1 MYYLNVTIF
10 DSISYPKIFDRNV
23 FRVRSTRISSILLVD
38 SLSSASMFDFNLYP
52 CASINISKYMFFDK
66 YSLVPTTSVFVE
78 VCIHLLFSGFVVN
91 DSCSKSRY
99 ANCMTSHIR
108 VYCMC
113 WVNERQDSKQVPR
126 SSKFLRPQLFVLAN
140 SFYTD
145 QFAPIILVWALVSCI
160 EGKILMFRCL
170 VYFSSLPII
179 ALLQTSQTSLLV
191 PYLISEIFIYHK
203 SFFF

>member
-78 VCIHLLFSGFVVN
+78 VCIHLLFSGFLVN

-140 SFYTD
+140 SFYRPICTNHPCVGSCFLYRGKDTD
-145 QFAPIILVWALVSCI
+145 VS
-160 EGKILMFRCL
+160 M
-170 VYFSSLPII
+170 SSL
-179 ALLQTSQTSLLV
+179 LLFITHNSFATNFTNFSAC
-191 PYLISEIFIYHK
+191 SIFNFRDIHLP
-203 SFFF
+203 